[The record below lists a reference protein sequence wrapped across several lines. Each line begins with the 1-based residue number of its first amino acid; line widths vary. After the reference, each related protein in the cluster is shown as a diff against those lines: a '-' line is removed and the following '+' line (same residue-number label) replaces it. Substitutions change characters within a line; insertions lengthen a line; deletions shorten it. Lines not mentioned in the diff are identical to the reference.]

1 VQNQVSPESPAIFE
15 LVLELHRSCNGD
27 WPSLLDDNSDDRA
40 EDRTMLDR
48 FILYGALL
56 LFNMGN
62 YYGYGDAKFLPGVTA
77 EFLDKIV
84 AKSSAHA
91 RALLKECIDKMLA
104 PTPRSLGF
112 PDANKQSAYYEGP
125 VSSDEVKEIDTLLG
139 NMGIGTENT
148 RICKSTVGPVGDDTH
163 SEYRVIQASIAPVHS
178 RKLDDTVS
186 GFAVSLAT
194 GAYSDL
200 LIRVCAP
207 LLAAKAYASSQSQK
221 CAIDSYIQHF
231 KTGDID
237 HFKEAQKHWVKDRA
251 PTVESLFG
259 FVEQYR
265 DPAGTR
271 AEFEALVGLK
281 DVAATEKFTRLVN
294 QSHEFIT
301 ELPWV
306 THGSG
311 ADRFGPFESA
321 RFEAPDFTSLHGMYK
336 AHRLFEFANI
346 SESSGLLLHRHLPR
360 NQSPQC
366 EYCVLCHRLKAD
378 ATTVRRHPRQP
389 WIQEPS
395 ARKPQPSTQNQPGK
409 PPQRSTAR

>member
-1 VQNQVSPESPAIFE
+1 
-15 LVLELHRSCNGD
+15 
-27 WPSLLDDNSDDRA
+27 
-40 EDRTMLDR
+40 MLDR

-200 LIRVCAP
+200 P
-207 LLAAKAYASSQSQK
+207 LTATSNTSRLATLTISKKHKSTGSRIVRPRSNPCLVLSSNT
-221 CAIDSYIQHF
+221 A
-231 KTGDID
+231 TL
-237 HFKEAQKHWVKDRA
+237 RA
-251 PTVESLFG
+251 H
-259 FVEQYR
+259 
-265 DPAGTR
+265 
-271 AEFEALVGLK
+271 GLNSK
-281 DVAATEKFTRLVN
+281 PL
-294 QSHEFIT
+294 
-301 ELPWV
+301 
-306 THGSG
+306 
-311 ADRFGPFESA
+311 SA
-321 RFEAPDFTSLHGMYK
+321 
-336 AHRLFEFANI
+336 
-346 SESSGLLLHRHLPR
+346 
-360 NQSPQC
+360 
-366 EYCVLCHRLKAD
+366 
-378 ATTVRRHPRQP
+378 
-389 WIQEPS
+389 
-395 ARKPQPSTQNQPGK
+395 
-409 PPQRSTAR
+409 